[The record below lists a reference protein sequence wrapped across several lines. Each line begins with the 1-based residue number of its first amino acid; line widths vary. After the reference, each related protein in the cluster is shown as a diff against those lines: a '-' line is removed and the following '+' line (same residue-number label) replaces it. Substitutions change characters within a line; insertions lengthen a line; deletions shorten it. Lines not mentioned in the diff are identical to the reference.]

1 MENVEAVGAAQTVI
15 AQADKFAKISLQ
27 IELLL
32 FQINLT
38 VLVSGDDSED
48 GGEQRVEKRKMSW
61 RLGGDVSEEEE
72 NDVMKGSIW
81 FD

>member
-27 IELLL
+27 IKLLL

-38 VLVSGDDSED
+38 VLVCTQCHLISVDVYNERLDDITSQWKTPCQMF
-48 GGEQRVEKRKMSW
+48 G
-61 RLGGDVSEEEE
+61 
-72 NDVMKGSIW
+72 
-81 FD
+81 

>member
-27 IELLL
+27 IELIL

-48 GGEQRVEKRKMSW
+48 GGEQRVEKRKNE
-61 RLGGDVSEEEE
+61 LEAGG
-72 NDVMKGSIW
+72 
-81 FD
+81 

>member
-48 GGEQRVEKRKMSW
+48 GGEQRVEKRKNE
-61 RLGGDVSEEEE
+61 LEAGG
-72 NDVMKGSIW
+72 
-81 FD
+81 